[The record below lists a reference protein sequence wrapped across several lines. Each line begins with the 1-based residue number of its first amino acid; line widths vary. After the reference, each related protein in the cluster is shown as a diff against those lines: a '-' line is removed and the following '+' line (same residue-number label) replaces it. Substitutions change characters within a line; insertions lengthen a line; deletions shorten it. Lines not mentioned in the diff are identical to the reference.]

1 MAEKGLLTE
10 TELSRKHIDATWG
23 IKERDIVVNSYDL
36 TEEGKNTTSKMRLKI
51 CEVRILV
58 DSALEKQQ

>member
-1 MAEKGLLTE
+1 M
-10 TELSRKHIDATWG
+10 G

-36 TEEGKNTTSKMRLKI
+36 TEEGKKYYKQDAAKI

-58 DSALEKQQ
+58 DSALEKQQSERQ